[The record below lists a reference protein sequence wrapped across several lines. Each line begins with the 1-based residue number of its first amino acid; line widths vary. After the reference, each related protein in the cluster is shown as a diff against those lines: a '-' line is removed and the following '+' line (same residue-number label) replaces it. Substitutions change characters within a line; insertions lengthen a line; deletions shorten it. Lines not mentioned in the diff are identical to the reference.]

1 MPKFNRHHCDDEYD
15 EDVYDDN
22 TIEDEEYDGDDEYY
36 DDEDDYEDDGNKRP
50 IVKYAIIAGS
60 VVAIIALAIGVRVMN
75 NKPAEPTTEEPS
87 VEQTTTTKP
96 LDVPSETTTTT
107 TTTTP
112 SVQPKGKDEVSATKS
127 LERSDAPLTAG
138 DAKIISDHLVASMN
152 KIKADQN
159 VSNSQD
165 TGLYLTESGV
175 FNLVKSLIA
184 AGYNVDAS
192 SLKAYKSN
200 NDNVQQFTVNFVKDG
215 VSPITMTGNW
225 APSISQVGLVQV
237 HGEVPSSAS
246 LSGKPQ
252 VDDSVKNDS
261 DKPEDWK
268 R

>member
-1 MPKFNRHHCDDEYD
+1 MPKFNRHRHDDDYD

-22 TIEDEEYDGDDEYY
+22 TVEDEEYETDYDGDDE
-36 DDEDDYEDDGNKRP
+36 DYEDDDNGENRRP

-60 VVAIIALAIGVRVMN
+60 VVAIIALAIGVRAMN
-75 NKPAEPTTEEPS
+75 NKPAESTTEEPT
-87 VEQTTTTKP
+87 VEQTTTTKQ
-96 LDVPSETTTTT
+96 LDVPSD
-107 TTTTP
+107 TTTP
-112 SVQPKGKDEVSATKS
+112 ATEPSIKPKGKDEASATKS

-138 DAKIISDHLVASMN
+138 DAKVISDHLVASIS

-175 FNLVKSLIA
+175 FNLVKSLIIT
-184 AGYNVDAS
+184 GYDVDAS

-215 VSPITMTGNW
+215 ASPITMTGNW
-225 APSISQVGLVQV
+225 APSINQIGLVQV
-237 HGEVPSSAS
+237 HGEIPSAAS

>member
-1 MPKFNRHHCDDEYD
+1 MAKFNRHHRDDEYD
-15 EDVYDDN
+15 EDVYDDD
-22 TIEDEEYDGDDEYY
+22 TFEDEEYDGDDEYY
-36 DDEDDYEDDGNKRP
+36 DDEDDDDDEGRKRP

-60 VVAIIALAIGVRVMN
+60 VIAIIGLAIGVRAMN
-75 NKPAEPTTEEPS
+75 NKPSESTTEEPT
-87 VEQTTTTKP
+87 VEQTTTTKQ
-96 LDVPSETTTTT
+96 LDVPSETTTA
-107 TTTTP
+107 TTTP
-112 SVQPKGKDEVSATKS
+112 SVQPKGKDEASATKS

-138 DAKIISDHLVASMN
+138 DAKVISDHLVASIG

-175 FNLVKSLIA
+175 FNLVKSLLIT
-184 AGYNVDAS
+184 GYDVDAS

-215 VSPITMTGNW
+215 ASPITMTGNW
-225 APSISQVGLVQV
+225 APSISQIGLVQV
-237 HGEVPSSAS
+237 HGEIPSAAS